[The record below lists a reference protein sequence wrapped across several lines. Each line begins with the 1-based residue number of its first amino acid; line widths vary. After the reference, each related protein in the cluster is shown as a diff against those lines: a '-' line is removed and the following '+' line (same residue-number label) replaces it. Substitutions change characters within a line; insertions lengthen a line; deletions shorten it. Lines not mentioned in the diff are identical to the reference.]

1 MFKSM
6 ERKGVIYLSGGG
18 DEQKTEKIDSFFLD
32 HLPKKSILFI
42 PIGKTGDRNGYRK
55 SSVWLANKLNN
66 LHKGLVEISLVTDLK
81 NCPDLERFS
90 AIYIGGGNTYKLLH
104 LMKRDG
110 FLPLLRNYITSGGVV
125 YGASAGAVLMGVD
138 ISTYIEEKYLPDNEK
153 RGYRSTEGMALV
165 GGYSILT
172 HFEEGD
178 RQKVEKYFRRKT
190 DPVIAIPSGTA
201 VMVMGKTA
209 KVTGTGC
216 VYIFHKG
223 RTPKKILPNHSFVL

>member
-6 ERKGVIYLSGGG
+6 RGGGFIYLSGGG

-32 HLPKKSILFI
+32 NLPKKSILFI

-66 LHKGLVEISLVTDLK
+66 LHKGSVEISLVTDLK
-81 NCPDLERFS
+81 NCPDLKKFS

-104 LMKRDG
+104 IMERDG
-110 FLPLLRNYITSGGVV
+110 FLPVLRNYIRNGGVV

-153 RGYRSTEGMALV
+153 HDYKLTDGMALI
-165 GGYSILT
+165 GKYSILT

-178 RQKVEKYFRRKT
+178 RQKAEKYFRRKT
-190 DPVIAIPSGTA
+190 DPIIAIPSGTA
-201 VMVMGKTA
+201 VMVTRKTA
-209 KVTGTGC
+209 KVIGTGC
-216 VYIFHKG
+216 VCIFHKG
-223 RTPKKILPNHSFVL
+223 RASKKILPNHSFAL